1 MNILEEI
8 LEKARRVAQEAEV
21 FHLEQVDT
29 PVRFEANQLT
39 SIDTRE
45 LTGVALRIIKDGRVG
60 FSATTDLS
68 DLDALVQ
75 AAVETAPFGAEAQ
88 FQFPEVQSVP
98 TVPVFDPAVGDL
110 PLDRMVRIGQQ
121 TMDGIRA
128 FSDEVLV
135 SGSVS
140 RSSQTVTLMNS
151 RGGYVQY
158 AKSGFGIGFE
168 GSVVRGTDM
177 LFVFDSLSGCRPIGD
192 SSPVVASI
200 IRQLEYAKHTATT
213 ETKSM
218 PVLLMPTAVASV
230 VLSPILVALNGKTVV
245 QGTSPLADKLGQQVA
260 SPAFSVVND
269 PTLPFVPGSRPSDD
283 EGVASKRVPLIDKGV
298 VANFLYDLQTAG
310 QANAESTGSGERGL
324 SSLPS
329 PASSVLVVSEG
340 QSSFEQM
347 LAEMGEGLV
356 VERLLGAG
364 QGNMLGGDFNANV
377 LLGYKVE
384 GGQIVGRVKDTM
396 VHGNAYK
403 ALENLIAV
411 GGQGRWVGGGLYT
424 PSIVCADI
432 AVATKA

>member
-1 MNILEEI
+1 MSILEEI
-8 LEKARRVAQEAEV
+8 LEKARRVAQEVEV

-75 AAVETAPFGAEAQ
+75 TAVETAPFGAEAH
-88 FQFPEVQSVP
+88 FQFPEAQSAP
-98 TVPVFDPAVGDL
+98 AVPVYDAAVGDL
-110 PLDRMVRIGQQ
+110 PLDRMVRLGQQ
-121 TMDGIRA
+121 TVDGIRA
-128 FSDEVLV
+128 FSNEVLV

-151 RGGYVQY
+151 RGGYTQY

-177 LFVFDSLSGCRPIGD
+177 LFVFDSLSACRPIGD

-200 IRQLEYAKHTATT
+200 IRQLEYAKHTAVT

-218 PVLLMPTAVASV
+218 PVIFMPTAVASV
-230 VLSPILVALNGKTVV
+230 VLPPILVALNGKTVV

-260 SPAFSVVND
+260 SAAFSVVND

-298 VANFLYDLQTAG
+298 AANFLYDLQTAG

-329 PASSVLVVSEG
+329 PSASVLVVSEG

-384 GGQIVGRVKDTM
+384 GGQVVGRVKDTM

-403 ALENLIAV
+403 ALEDLIAV

-424 PSIVCADI
+424 PAIVCADI

>member
-1 MNILEEI
+1 VNILEEI
-8 LEKARRVAQEAEV
+8 LEKVRRVAQEAEA

-45 LTGVALRIIKDGRVG
+45 LRGVALRIIKDGRVG
-60 FSATTDLS
+60 FSATTDLT

-75 AAVETAPFGAEAQ
+75 TAVETAPFGAEAK
-88 FQFPEVQSVP
+88 FQFPEAQSGP

-110 PLDRMVRIGQQ
+110 PLDRMVRLGQQ
-121 TMDGIRA
+121 TVDGIRA

-140 RSSQTVTLMNS
+140 RSCQTVTLMNS
-151 RGGYVQY
+151 RGGYVRY

-177 LFVFDSLSGCRPIGD
+177 LFLFDSLSGCSPIGD
-192 SSPVVASI
+192 SSPIVASI

-218 PVLLMPTAVASV
+218 PVVLMPTAIASV

-283 EGVASKRVPLIDKGV
+283 EGVVSKRVPLIDKGV
-298 VANFLYDLQTAG
+298 VANFLYDLQAAG

-324 SSLPS
+324 GSLPS

-347 LAEMGEGLV
+347 LSEIGEGLI

-384 GGQIVGRVKDTM
+384 GGQVVGRVKDTM

-411 GGQGRWVGGGLYT
+411 GSQGRWVGGGLYT
-424 PSIVCADI
+424 PSISCADI

>member
-1 MNILEEI
+1 MTILEQI

-68 DLDALVQ
+68 DLDGLVQ
-75 AAVETAPFGAEAQ
+75 TAVETAPFGAEAQ
-88 FQFPEVQSVP
+88 FQFPEAQP
-98 TVPVFDPAVGDL
+98 APEVPVYDPAVGDL
-110 PLDRMVRIGQQ
+110 ALDRMVRLGQQ
-121 TMDGIRA
+121 TVDGIRA

-151 RGGYVQY
+151 RGGYTQY

-177 LFVFDSLSGCRPIGD
+177 LFVFDSLSGCRPIGN

-200 IRQLEYAKHTATT
+200 IRQLEYAKNTAVT

-218 PVLLMPTAVASV
+218 PVLLMPTAVGSV
-230 VLSPILVALNGKTVV
+230 LLSPILVALNGKTVV
-245 QGTSPLADKLGQQVA
+245 QGTSPLADKLGEQIA
-260 SPAFSVVND
+260 SAEFSVVND
-269 PTLPFVPGSRPSDD
+269 PTLPFVPGSRPYDD

-298 VANFLYDLQTAG
+298 AANFLYDLQTAG
-310 QANAESTGSGERGL
+310 QANAVSTGSGERGL

-329 PASSVLVVSEG
+329 PSSSVLVVSEG
-340 QSSFEQM
+340 QTSFDQM
-347 LAEMGEGLV
+347 LAEMGDGLV

-384 GGQIVGRVKDTM
+384 GGQVVGRVKDTM
-396 VHGNAYK
+396 VHGNAYR
-403 ALENLIAV
+403 ALENLVAV

-424 PSIVCADI
+424 PPIACVDI
-432 AVATKA
+432 AVATKS